1 MHVPN
6 FITIKSGL
14 ADPISSYSDSTVVPG
29 QTVTV
34 QTLLVPGTTT
44 TVVTSPGLPEV
55 KFSSSEARPNGLDGT
70 GGSGGSGGFG
80 GGAGAS
86 GASPSGV
93 IAGGAGGS
101 GMGGAIFVRAGGN
114 LMITGNALFD
124 NNQVNAGAGQGG
136 VGSSISD
143 GAYGSTAGTDMLMM
157 KGSNVLLNPGQ
168 GNTIQF
174 NGSIDDDSATT
185 DNNTSSISS
194 SIPTGQGAGLT
205 VASGLVIFNGSD
217 SYTGQTKITGGV
229 LQADDGTGIN
239 KYSNI
244 NFAGGTLQSNGGMAT
259 FSRYLGT
266 APTGVQWTGDGG
278 FAATGSD
285 LIVSINNGG
294 NLTWGQANFVS
305 NSNALLFGSTTAT
318 NEVNFTNNLVLN
330 AGNHTILATANDDN
344 SDIATL
350 SGNITGTGGLT
361 INDAGHTGIVLL
373 NGRNTYSGGTTIGG
387 GTLALGSTG
396 SLNSNYAVTVNAPA
410 VFDISQ
416 AGSQAIGTLA
426 GTSNVNLGANAL
438 TLNQNA
444 NTTLAGGQTIGTLA
458 GTGNVDLGANTLTLN
473 QNADTTFSGIIADG
487 GMGGGVGGGLT
498 KLLSGTLTLS
508 GANTYTGTT
517 QVSAGALD
525 LTGSLASKTV
535 NIASGASFNDV
546 NAGLDTT
553 AALTNAGTV
562 TLGANDT
569 IASFTNNAGTL
580 NGTGKTLTATT
591 YALNDGSV
599 INANLGTGTMTNNGT
614 VALNG
619 TSDAATV
626 NIASGTTTLGA
637 AERLLDT
644 SAVAVAENS
653 NLVLG
658 GAEKIGSLAG
668 AGNVDL
674 TVGGL
679 TVDSGNFSGVL
690 LSGNST
696 YGLTKVSAGTLALSG
711 ANTYTGA
718 TQINA
723 GTIDL
728 TGSLASNTVNVASG
742 AMLNDTNAGLAA
754 TAALTN
760 AGTVTLGADDTI
772 ASFTNNAGTLNGTG
786 KTLTATTY
794 ALNDGSV
801 INANLGTGTMTN
813 NGKVALNGTSDA
825 ATVNI
830 ASGTTTLGAAERLL
844 NTSAVTVAGSSNL
857 VLGGAEKIG
866 SLVGAGNVDLTAG
879 GLTVDSGNFSG
890 VLKSSNATYGLTKV
904 SAGALA
910 LSGANTYTGATQI
923 NAGTIDLTGSLAS
936 NTVNVAS
943 GATLNDTNAGLAATA
958 AVTNAGTVTL
968 GANDTVASLTN
979 SGTLNGAG
987 KTLSA
992 ATYALN
998 NGSVVN
1004 ANLGAG
1010 TMTTRGAVTLNGTSA
1025 AGNINVLLGSILNL
1039 GDPLNT
1045 TSTLSHLT
1053 NPAAAVALNG
1063 AMNLYGGNEYIQS
1076 LQGAGVVN
1084 LRNNALFVNNGG
1096 AFTGNING
1104 ANTDLNVNGGSLS
1117 LNNGAT
1123 TAQTLNIANGSN
1135 VTVGN
1140 TATVNTQTL
1149 SVDSGST
1156 LNVAQDSTLNYTLL
1170 NGGTASQPGGTINAA
1185 TFTNATGSTVG
1196 GFLTFTGDFVNNGTL
1211 SPGNSPGLINILGN
1225 LVENGSYLEQFQT
1238 NIPGTGYDQI
1248 RVGGTST
1255 LTSNSVLTEQA
1266 YGGITPTFG
1275 NVYQIIAN
1283 STGGAIRSS
1292 GAFGNVLF
1300 QNDSA
1305 ATPVNNAAVVFDVN
1319 TGRLMTTGLNA
1330 PTSIFADL
1338 GGSNANQRG
1347 AVSALMKGATRNVG
1361 IDQIDSSTPIGQATV
1376 TLLTTGDS
1384 LNRFVPTSY
1393 SGITD
1398 YALLSNKV
1406 VSDILFSRPLSASKS
1421 RGTKSDNFISDKNA
1435 YIGYTHNQ
1443 YGFAGNSINRNDF
1456 YLGTEVG
1463 NEMLSV
1469 GALFLGST
1477 GSISSTYGRSSV
1489 DGYGGT
1495 GYVRGTL
1502 TPDLTILGSAGY
1514 SNYNYDLSRS
1524 GLNGSVNAATSSG
1537 SLNTDLGLTYMA
1549 FNQNG
1554 YSIQPRLGLS
1564 YGNASVKGFHETGS
1578 TQGILGISG
1587 YNADRLSGQLGAVFA
1602 KDVELFSRPLNVA
1615 LDVGVN
1621 EFFTDHKNNMNT
1633 TVLADTSIKFPISS
1647 AQNTKVFGFAGLGA
1661 TYQLSSSTTVYAK
1674 YEANTMNSNDSIS
1687 NNATVEFK
1695 TSF

>member
-1 MHVPN
+1 M
-6 FITIKSGL
+6 
-14 ADPISSYSDSTVVPG
+14 
-29 QTVTV
+29 
-34 QTLLVPGTTT
+34 
-44 TVVTSPGLPEV
+44 
-55 KFSSSEARPNGLDGT
+55 
-70 GGSGGSGGFG
+70 
-80 GGAGAS
+80 
-86 GASPSGV
+86 
-93 IAGGAGGS
+93 
-101 GMGGAIFVRAGGN
+101 
-114 LMITGNALFD
+114 
-124 NNQVNAGAGQGG
+124 
-136 VGSSISD
+136 
-143 GAYGSTAGTDMLMM
+143 
-157 KGSNVLLNPGQ
+157 
-168 GNTIQF
+168 
-174 NGSIDDDSATT
+174 
-185 DNNTSSISS
+185 
-194 SIPTGQGAGLT
+194 
-205 VASGLVIFNGSD
+205 
-217 SYTGQTKITGGV
+217 
-229 LQADDGTGIN
+229 
-239 KYSNI
+239 
-244 NFAGGTLQSNGGMAT
+244 
-259 FSRYLGT
+259 
-266 APTGVQWTGDGG
+266 
-278 FAATGSD
+278 
-285 LIVSINNGG
+285 
-294 NLTWGQANFVS
+294 
-305 NSNALLFGSTTAT
+305 
-318 NEVNFTNNLVLN
+318 
-330 AGNHTILATANDDN
+330 
-344 SDIATL
+344 
-350 SGNITGTGGLT
+350 
-361 INDAGHTGIVLL
+361 
-373 NGRNTYSGGTTIGG
+373 
-387 GTLALGSTG
+387 
-396 SLNSNYAVTVNAPA
+396 
-410 VFDISQ
+410 
-416 AGSQAIGTLA
+416 
-426 GTSNVNLGANAL
+426 
-438 TLNQNA
+438 
-444 NTTLAGGQTIGTLA
+444 
-458 GTGNVDLGANTLTLN
+458 
-473 QNADTTFSGIIADG
+473 
-487 GMGGGVGGGLT
+487 
-498 KLLSGTLTLS
+498 
-508 GANTYTGTT
+508 
-517 QVSAGALD
+517 
-525 LTGSLASKTV
+525 
-535 NIASGASFNDV
+535 
-546 NAGLDTT
+546 
-553 AALTNAGTV
+553 
-562 TLGANDT
+562 
-569 IASFTNNAGTL
+569 
-580 NGTGKTLTATT
+580 
-591 YALNDGSV
+591 
-599 INANLGTGTMTNNGT
+599 
-614 VALNG
+614 
-619 TSDAATV
+619 
-626 NIASGTTTLGA
+626 
-637 AERLLDT
+637 
-644 SAVAVAENS
+644 
-653 NLVLG
+653 
-658 GAEKIGSLAG
+658 
-668 AGNVDL
+668 
-674 TVGGL
+674 
-679 TVDSGNFSGVL
+679 
-690 LSGNST
+690 
-696 YGLTKVSAGTLALSG
+696 
-711 ANTYTGA
+711 
-718 TQINA
+718 
-723 GTIDL
+723 
-728 TGSLASNTVNVASG
+728 
-742 AMLNDTNAGLAA
+742 
-754 TAALTN
+754 
-760 AGTVTLGADDTI
+760 TLGADDTI

-904 SAGALA
+904 SSGTLA

>member
-904 SAGALA
+904 SSGTLA

>member
-626 NIASGTTTLGA
+626 NIASGTTT
-637 AERLLDT
+637 
-644 SAVAVAENS
+644 
-653 NLVLG
+653 
-658 GAEKIGSLAG
+658 
-668 AGNVDL
+668 
-674 TVGGL
+674 
-679 TVDSGNFSGVL
+679 
-690 LSGNST
+690 
-696 YGLTKVSAGTLALSG
+696 
-711 ANTYTGA
+711 
-718 TQINA
+718 
-723 GTIDL
+723 
-728 TGSLASNTVNVASG
+728 
-742 AMLNDTNAGLAA
+742 
-754 TAALTN
+754 
-760 AGTVTLGADDTI
+760 
-772 ASFTNNAGTLNGTG
+772 
-786 KTLTATTY
+786 
-794 ALNDGSV
+794 
-801 INANLGTGTMTN
+801 
-813 NGKVALNGTSDA
+813 
-825 ATVNI
+825 
-830 ASGTTTLGAAERLL
+830 
-844 NTSAVTVAGSSNL
+844 
-857 VLGGAEKIG
+857 
-866 SLVGAGNVDLTAG
+866 
-879 GLTVDSGNFSG
+879 
-890 VLKSSNATYGLTKV
+890 
-904 SAGALA
+904 
-910 LSGANTYTGATQI
+910 
-923 NAGTIDLTGSLAS
+923 
-936 NTVNVAS
+936 
-943 GATLNDTNAGLAATA
+943 
-958 AVTNAGTVTL
+958 
-968 GANDTVASLTN
+968 
-979 SGTLNGAG
+979 
-987 KTLSA
+987 
-992 ATYALN
+992 
-998 NGSVVN
+998 
-1004 ANLGAG
+1004 
-1010 TMTTRGAVTLNGTSA
+1010 
-1025 AGNINVLLGSILNL
+1025 
-1039 GDPLNT
+1039 
-1045 TSTLSHLT
+1045 
-1053 NPAAAVALNG
+1053 
-1063 AMNLYGGNEYIQS
+1063 
-1076 LQGAGVVN
+1076 
-1084 LRNNALFVNNGG
+1084 
-1096 AFTGNING
+1096 
-1104 ANTDLNVNGGSLS
+1104 
-1117 LNNGAT
+1117 
-1123 TAQTLNIANGSN
+1123 
-1135 VTVGN
+1135 
-1140 TATVNTQTL
+1140 
-1149 SVDSGST
+1149 
-1156 LNVAQDSTLNYTLL
+1156 
-1170 NGGTASQPGGTINAA
+1170 
-1185 TFTNATGSTVG
+1185 
-1196 GFLTFTGDFVNNGTL
+1196 
-1211 SPGNSPGLINILGN
+1211 
-1225 LVENGSYLEQFQT
+1225 
-1238 NIPGTGYDQI
+1238 
-1248 RVGGTST
+1248 
-1255 LTSNSVLTEQA
+1255 
-1266 YGGITPTFG
+1266 
-1275 NVYQIIAN
+1275 
-1283 STGGAIRSS
+1283 
-1292 GAFGNVLF
+1292 
-1300 QNDSA
+1300 
-1305 ATPVNNAAVVFDVN
+1305 
-1319 TGRLMTTGLNA
+1319 
-1330 PTSIFADL
+1330 
-1338 GGSNANQRG
+1338 
-1347 AVSALMKGATRNVG
+1347 
-1361 IDQIDSSTPIGQATV
+1361 
-1376 TLLTTGDS
+1376 
-1384 LNRFVPTSY
+1384 
-1393 SGITD
+1393 
-1398 YALLSNKV
+1398 
-1406 VSDILFSRPLSASKS
+1406 
-1421 RGTKSDNFISDKNA
+1421 
-1435 YIGYTHNQ
+1435 
-1443 YGFAGNSINRNDF
+1443 
-1456 YLGTEVG
+1456 
-1463 NEMLSV
+1463 
-1469 GALFLGST
+1469 
-1477 GSISSTYGRSSV
+1477 
-1489 DGYGGT
+1489 
-1495 GYVRGTL
+1495 
-1502 TPDLTILGSAGY
+1502 
-1514 SNYNYDLSRS
+1514 
-1524 GLNGSVNAATSSG
+1524 
-1537 SLNTDLGLTYMA
+1537 
-1549 FNQNG
+1549 
-1554 YSIQPRLGLS
+1554 
-1564 YGNASVKGFHETGS
+1564 
-1578 TQGILGISG
+1578 
-1587 YNADRLSGQLGAVFA
+1587 
-1602 KDVELFSRPLNVA
+1602 
-1615 LDVGVN
+1615 
-1621 EFFTDHKNNMNT
+1621 
-1633 TVLADTSIKFPISS
+1633 
-1647 AQNTKVFGFAGLGA
+1647 
-1661 TYQLSSSTTVYAK
+1661 
-1674 YEANTMNSNDSIS
+1674 
-1687 NNATVEFK
+1687 
-1695 TSF
+1695 

>member
-553 AALTNAGTV
+553 VALTNAGTV

-904 SAGALA
+904 SSGTLA